1 MYAVSGNSPKKKEKR
16 LKMMNNFLRVLLFIY
31 SVFIAI
37 LSLVLL
43 YALIDDGIFADIL
56 SPLASVVTNPSTKY
70 VYLAVLLIFLIT
82 SVFAISNIISSGRL
96 YKTKL
101 RRTEMG
107 SVDIGADAI
116 ESIALNSAKS
126 AQAGIKSAKAR
137 VTSAKN
143 GAIKV
148 NISTVLYSNVEIP
161 SSMSKVQEKIKKD
174 IERYTGI
181 VVESV
186 FVKVSRVEPIVARV
200 EGR

>member
-1 MYAVSGNSPKKKEKR
+1 
-16 LKMMNNFLRVLLFIY
+16 MNGFMRVLMFIY
-31 SVFIAI
+31 SVII
-37 LSLVLL
+37 SLLSIILL
-43 YALIDDGIFADIL
+43 YALIDDGIFADLL
-56 SPLASVVTNPSTKY
+56 SPLASIVNDPTSKII
-70 VYLAVLLIFLIT
+70 YLAILLVVIVSCVTSISTLIT
-82 SVFAISNIISSGRL
+82 SGRL

-101 RRTEMG
+101 RRTDIG

-126 AQAGIKSAKAR
+126 AQVGIKSAKAR

-148 NISTVLYSNVEIP
+148 NINAVLYSNTEIP
-161 SSMSKVQEKIKKD
+161 TSMSKVQERVKKD

-181 VVESV
+181 IVENV
-186 FVKVSRVEPIVARV
+186 FVKVSRVEPVVAKV